1 MNTENIDT
9 NILSAD
15 KDPMGAAILDFQ
27 QNAKAGK
34 LLVRSSMFEDD
45 EMSIEYLFRNEKT
58 MPILEQEALKL
69 AKGYVLD
76 VGAGA
81 GCHALALQERKLAVK
96 AIDISPL
103 SCKAM
108 IQRGVKDVE
117 CINLFSTKLE
127 QEWCSQER
135 QSTATDITDHPI
147 SNFRNKFDT
156 ILLLMNGTGIAGK
169 LYRLPLLLKRL
180 HSLLNEGG
188 QILIDSSDLRYIY
201 EDEDGQLYIDPKAP
215 YYGEVD
221 YQMVYKNLQ
230 GKTITGTS
238 FDWLYIDYSRLHSM
252 AQTCGFNCELV
263 TEGKHY
269 DYLARLWP
277 EI

>member
-1 MNTENIDT
+1 
-9 NILSAD
+9 
-15 KDPMGAAILDFQ
+15 
-27 QNAKAGK
+27 
-34 LLVRSSMFEDD
+34 
-45 EMSIEYLFRNEKT
+45 
-58 MPILEQEALKL
+58 
-69 AKGYVLD
+69 
-76 VGAGA
+76 
-81 GCHALALQERKLAVK
+81 
-96 AIDISPL
+96 
-103 SCKAM
+103 
-108 IQRGVKDVE
+108 
-117 CINLFSTKLE
+117 
-127 QEWCSQER
+127 
-135 QSTATDITDHPI
+135 
-147 SNFRNKFDT
+147 
-156 ILLLMNGTGIAGK
+156 MNGTGIAGK
-169 LYRLPLLLKRL
+169 LYRLPLLLTRL

-252 AQTCGFNCELV
+252 AQTCGFKCELV

>member
-9 NILSAD
+9 NILSVD

-58 MPILEQEALKL
+58 MPILEQEALKR

-117 CINLFSTKLE
+117 CINIFSTKLE
-127 QEWCSQER
+127 QEWCNQER
-135 QSTATDITDHPI
+135 QSAATYITDDRL

-169 LYRLPLLLKRL
+169 LYRLPLLLTRL

-201 EDEDGQLYIDPKAP
+201 EDEDGRLDINPEAP

-238 FDWLYIDYSRLHSM
+238 FDWLYVDFSRLHSM
-252 AQTCGFNCELV
+252 AQTCGLNCELV

-277 EI
+277 RI